1 MYECSRHGPYS
12 GMECP
17 TCSLESATY
26 EAAAITAAA
35 TAEAAAIQAEEIRRA
50 AEETLAAQYETQQ
63 AIESSIR
70 ENRRLAEDGWKLEVQ
85 SKVRRSV
92 ELLNAKLYADAG
104 ELLRSALQQDP
115 GNLYGHLYL
124 AVAEVAQERPLNYVL
139 EMTKAIQLLGSPEH
153 RSSDNY
159 RHVMEWFTSDADD
172 NLVRAIAEKV
182 ISLAERDAV
191 QIDQDLLLEI
201 ADHGWTD
208 LTKTVAPCILPAKC
222 SWGLV
227 KGLLE
232 RNCAD
237 AAWSAAR
244 RMVEAG
250 GSAADVPMWLQ
261 GALSIWEVKHA
272 SGLGEPMNNV

>member
-1 MYECSRHGPYS
+1 
-12 GMECP
+12 
-17 TCSLESATY
+17 
-26 EAAAITAAA
+26 
-35 TAEAAAIQAEEIRRA
+35 
-50 AEETLAAQYETQQ
+50 
-63 AIESSIR
+63 
-70 ENRRLAEDGWKLEVQ
+70 
-85 SKVRRSV
+85 
-92 ELLNAKLYADAG
+92 
-104 ELLRSALQQDP
+104 
-115 GNLYGHLYL
+115 
-124 AVAEVAQERPLNYVL
+124 
-139 EMTKAIQLLGSPEH
+139 
-153 RSSDNY
+153 
-159 RHVMEWFTSDADD
+159 MEWFTSDADD

-272 SGLGEPMNNV
+272 SGLGEPMNNVRLVEQWSDDHAAALIDLYAANADSMSKSFSPSAWQSFRSQLHDMYETWRNRLYSRLDRIAEHESRSATRYGGSLGCASAAIIFVLAVIVENVVGKSSAFTVFAIVATIVLPFVIVIYTNKSNRDRKLAQASERLRHRQQSLEAALGMRSPIVESGEADI